1 MTSSTNSKRTCP
13 FEDDNTIL
21 KKVKT
26 SDQSNTCS
34 KRPCPFDE
42 GNASIKK
49 PKTIATL
56 LPKSNDEVSLD
67 DHDAKRD
74 SGKTY
79 AQSESKHVR
88 FTTQTTVL
96 FEVEVGRNL
105 YEGRLS
111 CEADVLAL
119 CVSLVFVALYIVV
132 VK

>member
-1 MTSSTNSKRTCP
+1 ISRANMTSSTNSKRTCP

-96 FEVEVGRNL
+96 FEVAVGRNL
-105 YEGRLS
+105 YVEDGVEMCNDRRRPRTGRPFEL
-111 CEADVLAL
+111 
-119 CVSLVFVALYIVV
+119 
-132 VK
+132 